1 MLFSAEKGVTNGG
14 TIVHCHRRRE
24 GKRAGEEGTI
34 VHCEE
39 GDRDKD
45 ERQRE
50 EV

>member
-1 MLFSAEKGVTNGG
+1 MVEQLFTATGEEKGNGQD
-14 TIVHCHRRRE
+14 
-24 GKRAGEEGTI
+24 KEGTI